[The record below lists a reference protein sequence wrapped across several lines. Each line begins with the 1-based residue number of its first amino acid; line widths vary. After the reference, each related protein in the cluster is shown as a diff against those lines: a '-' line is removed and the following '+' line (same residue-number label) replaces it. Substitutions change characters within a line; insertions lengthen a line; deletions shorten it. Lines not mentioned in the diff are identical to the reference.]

1 MSLLNFFRNIFEK
14 DWEVDTRYE
23 FFRRLFSEKN
33 KQFIDYNFLLALDD
47 RLSETGGITTKGT
60 DQTFFSTNMVIR
72 KRDKSELGRLRDL
85 YSRDIKM
92 LQEKNTGSSL
102 DLERINSSKRRYV
115 QLTKLL
121 ENYNYKDLS
130 KIYLF
135 SNNDINFIRLQFL
148 KIPKSSGVEM
158 AMDFIDR
165 GITTP
170 SRKRAFIASILYLYR
185 HQALISYMD
194 KTWEEYWTQNR
205 QKALENFLHK
215 VISK

>member
-1 MSLLNFFRNIFEK
+1 MELNLITVLTDEELESLNITGELRSIKSFITLPESVEQCIIDK
-14 DWEVDTRYE
+14 FDEE
-23 FFRRLFSEKN
+23 FGFGVGC
-33 KQFIDYNFLLALDD
+33 LLTL
-47 RLSETGGITTKGT
+47 L
-60 DQTFFSTNMVIR
+60 STN
-72 KRDKSELGRLRDL
+72 DKELDEI
-85 YSRDIKM
+85 YV
-92 LQEKNTGSSL
+92 KNL
-102 DLERINSSKRRYV
+102 
-115 QLTKLL
+115 
-121 ENYNYKDLS
+121 YNYKDLS

-165 GITTP
+165 GTTTP